1 MDDLYNKIKSII
13 QAKSCPTHN
22 LHPIVKLN
30 EGVIDI
36 SCCCDHFKVICIA
49 EISDLLK
56 ENNNIKLAQSLKR
69 RSKK

>member
-22 LHPIVKLN
+22 LPPLVKLS

-36 SCCCDHFKVICIA
+36 NCCCTHFKVICIA
-49 EISDLLK
+49 EISELLK
-56 ENNNIKLAQSLKR
+56 ENNNVKLARSAKR
-69 RSKK
+69 GPNK